1 MPLNVKRF
9 CTLVLLI
16 FAVSVLT
23 FAQTSGD
30 VMRERVAKA
39 KAFIAIRNYNAAIY
53 ELENIRRETSDSTVN
68 GVINVLLVNS
78 FLEQGDYK
86 RAQDFLTEL
95 SKSKKQGAAAN
106 YFAAAGQ
113 VVKGTRNQIERYRA
127 FGLSITDRDLPKD
140 AVSDVDKMRQTLEIV
155 VEQTKVLSK
164 DKTQT
169 SNAMALMEEATNARS
184 SLARDDFDAN
194 RWKNETA
201 DAREDLANSRTVVV
215 NAVDDP
221 PTQPPPANN
230 VAANMPTP
238 SNNIVANLPQ
248 PNPNTTQ
255 TPILQPV
262 LVSVEK
268 TNVAK
273 TDATEKPIVT
283 GTASEEVKKTNEA
296 AAAALENSDKTTP
309 PTRTRRVENSEKET
323 VANQKE
329 NKTETPTAV
338 AQTVAPN
345 NDATKNDSPLA
356 VGSLIGYATEKAN
369 PVYPPTARNMRMTGV
384 VKVELVIDE
393 NGKVAEVQNTSG
405 PPMLQRAAT
414 DAVRKWKF
422 KPFIR
427 GGLATKATGFVNFNF
442 SL

>member
-1 MPLNVKRF
+1 MPLNVRRF
-9 CTLVLLI
+9 YTSVLLI
-16 FAVSVLT
+16 FTVSILT

-30 VMRERVAKA
+30 VMRDRVVKA
-39 KAFIAIRNYNAAIY
+39 KAFIAVRNYNAAIY
-53 ELENIRRETSDSTVN
+53 ELENIRRETSDPTVN

-95 SKSKKQGAAAN
+95 SKSKKQSASAN

-113 VVKGTRNQIERYRA
+113 VVKGARNQIERYRA
-127 FGLSITDRDLPKD
+127 LGLSVADRNLPKD
-140 AVSDVDKMRQTLEIV
+140 ATGDVDKMRQTLEIV

-194 RWKNETA
+194 RWKNEAA
-201 DAREDLANSRTVVV
+201 DAREDLANSRSVVV
-215 NAVDDP
+215 NAVAGM
-221 PTQPPPANN
+221 PTQTLPINPVAGNQAQPAPPKTGETIPAFK
-230 VAANMPTP
+230 
-238 SNNIVANLPQ
+238 
-248 PNPNTTQ
+248 
-255 TPILQPV
+255 PV
-262 LVSVEK
+262 PAPAENS
-268 TNVAK
+268 NVAK
-273 TDATEKPIVT
+273 TVVAESPKQEIKNADKSPTV
-283 GTASEEVKKTNEA
+283 A
-296 AAAALENSDKTTP
+296 AENLDKSAMP
-309 PTRTRRVENSEKET
+309 SRTRRVENPEKET
-323 VANQKE
+323 AANQKE
-329 NKTETPTAV
+329 NKTETPTVA

-345 NDATKNDSPLA
+345 NDAPKNDSPLA

-369 PVYPPTARNMRMTGV
+369 PVYPTTARNMRMTGI

-393 NGKVAEVQNTSG
+393 TGKVAQVQNTSG

-414 DAVRKWKF
+414 DAVKKWKF
-422 KPFIR
+422 KPFTR
-427 GGLATKATGFVNFNF
+427 GGQTTKATGFVNFNF

>member
-1 MPLNVKRF
+1 MPLNVRRF
-9 CTLVLLI
+9 CTSVLLI
-16 FAVSVLT
+16 FTVSILIS
-23 FAQTSGD
+23 AQTSGD

-53 ELENIRRETSDSTVN
+53 ELENIRRETSDPTVN
-68 GVINVLLVNS
+68 GVINVLLINS

-113 VVKGTRNQIERYRA
+113 VVKGTRNQMERYRA
-127 FGLSITDRDLPKD
+127 LGLSVADRNLPKD

-194 RWKNETA
+194 RWKNEVA
-201 DAREDLANSRTVVV
+201 DARENLANSRSVVV
-215 NAVDDP
+215 NAVVDA
-221 PTQPPPANN
+221 PTQPPPTNN
-230 VAANMPTP
+230 VAANTPP
-238 SNNIVANLPQ
+238 SNNVVANLPQ

-262 LVSVEK
+262 LVSTEK

-283 GTASEEVKKTNEA
+283 DTASEEIKKTNEA
-296 AAAALENSDKTTP
+296 ATAALENSDKPTTP
-309 PTRTRRVENSEKET
+309 AKTLRVENSEKET
-323 VANQKE
+323 AVNQKE
-329 NKTETPTAV
+329 NKTETPTVA

-345 NDATKNDSPLA
+345 NDVPKNDSPLA

-369 PVYPPTARNMRMTGV
+369 PVYPLTARNMRMTGI
-384 VKVELVIDE
+384 VKVDLVIDE
-393 NGKVAEVQNTSG
+393 TGKVAEVQNTSG

-414 DAVRKWKF
+414 DAVKKWKF
-422 KPFIR
+422 KPFTR

>member
-1 MPLNVKRF
+1 MPLNVGRF
-9 CTLVLLI
+9 CTSVLLI
-16 FAVSVLT
+16 FTVSILT

-30 VMRERVAKA
+30 VMRERVVKA
-39 KAFIAIRNYNAAIY
+39 KAFIAIRNYSAAIY
-53 ELENIRRETSDSTVN
+53 ELENIRRETSDPTVN

-86 RAQDFLTEL
+86 RAQDFLNEL
-95 SKSKKQGAAAN
+95 SKSKKQGASAN

-113 VVKGTRNQIERYRA
+113 VVKGARNQIERYRA
-127 FGLSITDRDLPKD
+127 LGLSVADRSLPKD
-140 AVSDVDKMRQTLEIV
+140 ATGDVDKMRQTLEIV

-194 RWKNETA
+194 RWKNEVA
-201 DAREDLANSRTVVV
+201 DAREDLANSRSVVV
-215 NAVDDP
+215 NAVAAASP
-221 PTQPPPANN
+221 QPPPTNN
-230 VAANMPTP
+230 VAANTLP
-238 SNNIVANLPQ
+238 SNNVVANLPQ

-262 LVSVEK
+262 PVSTEK

-273 TDATEKPIVT
+273 TDTTGKPIVT
-283 GTASEEVKKTNEA
+283 DTPREEIKKTNEA
-296 AAAALENSDKTTP
+296 ATAALENSDKTTTP
-309 PTRTRRVENSEKET
+309 SRTRRVENSEKET
-323 VANQKE
+323 AANQKE
-329 NKTETPTAV
+329 NKTEVPTVA

-345 NDATKNDSPLA
+345 NDPPKNDSPLA

-369 PVYPPTARNMRMTGV
+369 PVYPPTARNMRMTGI

-393 NGKVAEVQNTSG
+393 NGKVAKVQNTSG
-405 PPMLQRAAT
+405 PQMLQRAAM
-414 DAVRKWKF
+414 DAVKKWKF
-422 KPFIR
+422 KPFTR
-427 GGLATKATGFVNFNF
+427 GGQTTKATGFVNFNF

>member
-16 FAVSVLT
+16 FAVPILT

-30 VMRERVAKA
+30 VMRDRVVKA

-53 ELENIRRETSDSTVN
+53 ELENIRRETSDPTVN

-95 SKSKKQGAAAN
+95 SKSKKQGASAN

-113 VVKGTRNQIERYRA
+113 VVKGARNQMERYRSL
-127 FGLSITDRDLPKD
+127 GLSVADRNLPKD
-140 AVSDVDKMRQTLEIV
+140 AAGDVDKMRQTLEIV

-164 DKTQT
+164 DKAQT
-169 SNAMALMEEATNARS
+169 SNAMALMEEATNTRS

-194 RWKNETA
+194 RWKNEVA
-201 DAREDLANSRTVVV
+201 DAREDLANSRSVVV
-215 NAVDDP
+215 NAVAAAP
-221 PTQPPPANN
+221 PQPPPTNN
-230 VAANMPTP
+230 VAANTPP
-238 SNNIVANLPQ
+238 SNNVVANLPQ
-248 PNPNTTQ
+248 PNPNTIQ

-262 LVSVEK
+262 LVSTEK

-273 TDATEKPIVT
+273 TDTTGKPIVT
-283 GTASEEVKKTNEA
+283 DTSREEIKKTNEA
-296 AAAALENSDKTTP
+296 ATAALESSDKTTTP
-309 PTRTRRVENSEKET
+309 SRTRRVENSEKET
-323 VANQKE
+323 AANQKE
-329 NKTETPTAV
+329 NKTEVPTVAV
-338 AQTVAPN
+338 QTVAPN
-345 NDATKNDSPLA
+345 NDLPKNDSPLA

-369 PVYPPTARNMRMTGV
+369 PVYPPTARNMRMTGI

-393 NGKVAEVQNTSG
+393 TGKVAQVQNTSG

-414 DAVRKWKF
+414 DAVKKWKF
-422 KPFIR
+422 KPFTR
-427 GGLATKATGFVNFNF
+427 GGQTTKATGFVNFNF

>member
-1 MPLNVKRF
+1 MPLNVRRF
-9 CTLVLLI
+9 CTSVLLI
-16 FAVSVLT
+16 FTVSILIS
-23 FAQTSGD
+23 AQTSGD

-53 ELENIRRETSDSTVN
+53 ELENIRRETSDPTVN
-68 GVINVLLVNS
+68 GVINVLLINS
-78 FLEQGDYK
+78 FFEQGDYK

-95 SKSKKQGAAAN
+95 SKSKKQGASAN

-113 VVKGTRNQIERYRA
+113 VVKGTRNQVERYRA
-127 FGLSITDRDLPKD
+127 LGLSVTDRNLPKD
-140 AVSDVDKMRQTLEIV
+140 AVGDVDKMRQMLEIV

-194 RWKNETA
+194 RWKNEVA
-201 DAREDLANSRTVVV
+201 DARENLANSRSVVV
-215 NAVDDP
+215 NAVSDAPTQLP
-221 PTQPPPANN
+221 PTNN
-230 VAANMPTP
+230 VAANTPP
-238 SNNIVANLPQ
+238 SNNVLANLPQ

-255 TPILQPV
+255 TPILQPIP
-262 LVSVEK
+262 VSTEK

-273 TDATEKPIVT
+273 TDTTGKPIIT
-283 GTASEEVKKTNEA
+283 DTPREEIKSTNEA
-296 AAAALENSDKTTP
+296 ATAASENLDK
-309 PTRTRRVENSEKET
+309 PTMPAKTLRVENSEKET
-323 VANQKE
+323 AVNQKE
-329 NKTETPTAV
+329 NKTEPPTIA

-345 NDATKNDSPLA
+345 NDVPKNDSPLA

-369 PVYPPTARNMRMTGV
+369 PVYPPTARNMRMTGI

-427 GGLATKATGFVNFNF
+427 GGQATKATGFVNFNF

>member
-1 MPLNVKRF
+1 MPLNVRRF
-9 CTLVLLI
+9 CTSVLLI
-16 FAVSVLT
+16 FTVSILIS
-23 FAQTSGD
+23 AQTSGD

-53 ELENIRRETSDSTVN
+53 ELENIRRETSDPTVN
-68 GVINVLLVNS
+68 GVINVLLINS

-113 VVKGTRNQIERYRA
+113 VVKGTRNQMERYRA
-127 FGLSITDRDLPKD
+127 LGLSVADRNLPKD

-194 RWKNETA
+194 RWKNEVA
-201 DAREDLANSRTVVV
+201 DARENLANSRSVVV
-215 NAVDDP
+215 NAVVDA
-221 PTQPPPANN
+221 PTQPPPTNN
-230 VAANMPTP
+230 VAANTPP
-238 SNNIVANLPQ
+238 SNNVVANLPQ

-262 LVSVEK
+262 LVSTEK

-283 GTASEEVKKTNEA
+283 DTASEEIKKINEA
-296 AAAALENSDKTTP
+296 ATAALENSDKPTTP
-309 PTRTRRVENSEKET
+309 AKTLRVENSEKET
-323 VANQKE
+323 AVNQKE
-329 NKTETPTAV
+329 NKTETPTV
-338 AQTVAPN
+338 AAQPVAPN

-369 PVYPPTARNMRMTGV
+369 PVYPTTARNMRMTGI
-384 VKVELVIDE
+384 VKVDLVIDE
-393 NGKVAEVQNTSG
+393 TGKVAEVQNTSG

-414 DAVRKWKF
+414 DAVKKWKF
-422 KPFIR
+422 KPFTR

>member
-1 MPLNVKRF
+1 MPLNVRRF
-9 CTLVLLI
+9 CTSILLI
-16 FAVSVLT
+16 FTVSILT

-53 ELENIRRETSDSTVN
+53 ELENIRRETSDPTVN

-95 SKSKKQGAAAN
+95 SKSNKQGAAAN
-106 YFAAAGQ
+106 YLAAAGQ

-127 FGLSITDRDLPKD
+127 LGLSVADRNLPKD
-140 AVSDVDKMRQTLEIV
+140 AVGDVDKMRQTLEIV

-169 SNAMALMEEATNARS
+169 SNAMALMEEATNTRS
-184 SLARDDFDAN
+184 SLARDNFDAN
-194 RWKNETA
+194 RWKNEVA
-201 DAREDLANSRTVVV
+201 DAREDLANSRSVVV
-215 NAVDDP
+215 NAVADA
-221 PTQPPPANN
+221 PTLINN
-230 VAANMPTP
+230 IAVNTPP
-238 SNNIVANLPQ
+238 SNNAAANLPQ
-248 PNPNTTQ
+248 SNPNTTQ

-262 LVSVEK
+262 PVSTEK

-273 TDATEKPIVT
+273 TDTTGKPIVT
-283 GTASEEVKKTNEA
+283 DTPGAEIKKTTEA
-296 AAAALENSDKTTP
+296 ATAALKNSDKTTT
-309 PTRTRRVENSEKET
+309 PTRTRRVENSDKET

-329 NKTETPTAV
+329 NKTENP
-338 AQTVAPN
+338 TVAAQADTPEN
-345 NDATKNDSPLA
+345 SSLLA

-369 PVYPPTARNMRMTGV
+369 PVYPLTARNMRMSGI
-384 VKVELVIDE
+384 VKVDLVIDE
-393 NGKVAEVQNTSG
+393 NGKVTEVQNTSG

-414 DAVRKWKF
+414 DAVKKWKF
-422 KPFIR
+422 KPFTR

>member
-1 MPLNVKRF
+1 MPLNVRRF
-9 CTLVLLI
+9 CTSVLLI
-16 FAVSVLT
+16 FTVSILT

-30 VMRERVAKA
+30 IMRERVAKA

-53 ELENIRRETSDSTVN
+53 ELENIRRETSDPTVN
-68 GVINVLLVNS
+68 GVINVLLINS

-113 VVKGTRNQIERYRA
+113 VVKGTRNQVERYRA
-127 FGLSITDRDLPKD
+127 LGLSVADRNLPKD
-140 AVSDVDKMRQTLEIV
+140 AMGDVDKMRQTLEIV

-164 DKTQT
+164 DKTQS

-194 RWKNETA
+194 RWKNEAA
-201 DAREDLANSRTVVV
+201 DAREDLANSRSVVV
-215 NAVDDP
+215 SAVAD
-221 PTQPPPANN
+221 
-230 VAANMPTP
+230 MPTRTLLINP
-238 SNNIVANLPQ
+238 VVANTPQ

-262 LVSVEK
+262 PISTEK

-273 TDATEKPIVT
+273 ADTTEKPIVIDT
-283 GTASEEVKKTNEA
+283 PKQEIKNA
-296 AAAALENSDKTTP
+296 AESATAALENSDKTT
-309 PTRTRRVENSEKET
+309 TLSRTRRVENSEKET
-323 VANQKE
+323 AANQKE
-329 NKTETPTAV
+329 NKTEVPTV
-338 AQTVAPN
+338 VPQTVALN
-345 NDATKNDSPLA
+345 NDLPKNDSPLA

-369 PVYPPTARNMRMTGV
+369 PVYPPTARNMRMTGI
-384 VKVELVIDE
+384 VKVELEIDE
-393 NGKVAEVQNTSG
+393 TGKVARVQNTSG

-414 DAVRKWKF
+414 DAVKKWKF
-422 KPFIR
+422 KPFTR
-427 GGLATKATGFVNFNF
+427 GGQTTKATGFVNFNF

>member
-1 MPLNVKRF
+1 MPLYVRRF

-16 FAVSVLT
+16 FAVSILT

-39 KAFIAIRNYNAAIY
+39 KAFIAVRNYNAAIY
-53 ELENIRRETSDSTVN
+53 ELENIRRETSDPTVN
-68 GVINVLLVNS
+68 GVINVLLINS

-95 SKSKKQGAAAN
+95 SKSKKQGASAN

-127 FGLSITDRDLPKD
+127 LGLSVADRNLPKD

-164 DKTQT
+164 DKTQA
-169 SNAMALMEEATNARS
+169 SNAMALMEEATNTRS

-194 RWKNETA
+194 RWKNEVA
-201 DAREDLANSRTVVV
+201 DAREVLANSRSVVV
-215 NAVDDP
+215 NAVADA
-221 PTQPPPANN
+221 PTQPPPTNN
-230 VAANMPTP
+230 V
-238 SNNIVANLPQ
+238 VANLPQ
-248 PNPNTTQ
+248 PNPNATK

-262 LVSVEK
+262 PVSTEK
-268 TNVAK
+268 TKIAK
-273 TDATEKPIVT
+273 TDTTGKPIVT
-283 GTASEEVKKTNEA
+283 DKPREEIKKTNEA
-296 AAAALENSDKTTP
+296 TTAALGNLDKTTT

-323 VANQKE
+323 AANQKE
-329 NKTETPTAV
+329 NKTEMPTVA

-345 NDATKNDSPLA
+345 NDTPKNDSPLA

-369 PVYPPTARNMRMTGV
+369 PVYPSTARNMRMTGI

-414 DAVRKWKF
+414 DAVKKWKF
-422 KPFIR
+422 KPFTR
-427 GGLATKATGFVNFNF
+427 DGLATKATGFVNFNF